1 MWVNNWGEGL
11 NYLWDEYFIFRNL
24 IFVFYVKLS
33 HSFNEKGWRC
43 TRDGAFHKS
52 KKLGG
57 FKNWSKLYLA
67 YQLAGC
73 NKFFRNEMV
82 NGAKEFCKSNR
93 NIGRIFK
100 VVDDDVG

>member
-1 MWVNNWGEGL
+1 MRRVGGVHVMVPST
-11 NYLWDEYFIFRNL
+11 NL
-24 IFVFYVKLS
+24 
-33 HSFNEKGWRC
+33 
-43 TRDGAFHKS
+43 RDGAFHKS